1 MRISKARL
9 GGIVPV
15 LITIVIVMAIVAAGA
30 LMLPQVRTLPQV
42 HSTEAPDDPANI
54 AVITGYMP
62 TFGQALR
69 AAGLVDVLKSEGP
82 FTVFAPME
90 GAFTKMPA
98 GKLEELLKPENQA
111 ALQTMLAYHIV
122 PGKIMA
128 ADMRGNPRLRT
139 LQGAT
144 LEVTTDANGRISV
157 NGARVITADFIVT
170 TNGVIH
176 MVGAVIL
183 PPT

>member
-15 LITIVIVMAIVAAGA
+15 LITIVIVMAIVVAGA
-30 LMLPQVRTLPQV
+30 LMMPQVRNLPQVRSADAT
-42 HSTEAPDDPANI
+42 DDPANI
-54 AVITGYMP
+54 GVITGYMP

-69 AAGLVDVLKSEGP
+69 AAGLVDVLKGEGP

-90 GAFTKMPA
+90 GAFAKMPA
-98 GKLEELLKPENQA
+98 GKLEELLKPENKA
-111 ALQTMLAYHIV
+111 ALQAVLAYHIV
-122 PGKIMA
+122 PGKILA
-128 ADMRGNPRLRT
+128 ADMQGNPRLRT

-157 NGARVITADFIVT
+157 NGARVATADFIVT
-170 TNGVIH
+170 SNGVIH
-176 MVGAVIL
+176 MVAAVIL